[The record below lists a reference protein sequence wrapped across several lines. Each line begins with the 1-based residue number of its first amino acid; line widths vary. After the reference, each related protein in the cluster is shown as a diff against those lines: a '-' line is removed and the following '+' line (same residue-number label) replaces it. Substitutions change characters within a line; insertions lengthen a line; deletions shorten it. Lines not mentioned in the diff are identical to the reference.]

1 MSPFVWL
8 QLFAL
13 SLLWGL
19 SFVLVGAVVHDTGA
33 VQVAWA
39 RIAGGALFMLLFC
52 LAVGQRL
59 PAGRGFWLAAAAM
72 GLLNNIVPFSL
83 IASGQERIG
92 PDLAAILNA
101 TTPFFAAIAA
111 HLFTGDERL
120 TLPRLAG
127 IAIGIVAVAVLIGP
141 AAWEAIG
148 SGGDQDGARPDGSRL
163 DRLAG
168 QAMVLAAACSYAAA
182 GIFGKRFRGRP
193 PVQLATAMLCMSAV
207 MMTPLMLWAGAGSL
221 AQDGAAG
228 WGALAALGIGSTGLA
243 YILYFRILA
252 AAGATNVLLV
262 TLLVPF
268 SAAALGALLLGHGLS
283 LRTAA
288 ALALITFGLLVF
300 DGRPLRYLRQ
310 VVGRAGA

>member
-33 VQVAWA
+33 IQVAWA

-59 PAGRGFWLAAAAM
+59 PGGRGFWLAAAAM

-83 IASGQERIG
+83 ISAGQERIG

-111 HLFTGDERL
+111 HLLTGDERL
-120 TLPRLAG
+120 TLHRLAG
-127 IAIGIVAVAVLIGP
+127 IAIGIAAVAVLIGP
-141 AAWEAIG
+141 AAWQAVG
-148 SGGDQDGARPDGSRL
+148 GGDAPGGG
-163 DRLAG
+163 LAG

-207 MMTPLMLWAGAGSL
+207 MMTPLMLWASAGSL
-221 AQDGAAG
+221 QQGSVAG
-228 WGALAALGIGSTGLA
+228 WAALAALGIGSTGLA

-288 ALALITFGLLVF
+288 ALALITLGLLVF
-300 DGRPLRYLRQ
+300 DGRPLSHLRRAAR
-310 VVGRAGA
+310 RAGP